1 MTTPRQEH
9 DHGSAIEVH
18 GFSCESR
25 TLVLHKLHIALAASG
40 CWLIGT
46 KRLCGPGGY
55 RPVKYSPGEYSSVEY
70 RFEIELAAAL
80 DLYCGLVHAGLQMTE
95 LTHRTLTGLCVL
107 RTHGE
112 ALSNPQRVLRVRLV
126 VRFVEMQ
133 DHFQLP
139 EVTSASA

>member
-46 KRLCGPGGY
+46 KRG
-55 RPVKYSPGEYSSVEY
+55 RASVEY

>member
-1 MTTPRQEH
+1 MITPSQER

-25 TLVLHKLHIALAASG
+25 TLILHRVHIALAAIG

-46 KRLCGPGGY
+46 KRG
-55 RPVKYSPGEYSSVEY
+55 RASVEY
-70 RFEIELAAAL
+70 RFEIELAAAV
-80 DLYCGLVHAGLQMTE
+80 DLYCGLVQAGLQMTE

-126 VRFVEMQ
+126 VSFVEMR
-133 DHFQLP
+133 DYFELL